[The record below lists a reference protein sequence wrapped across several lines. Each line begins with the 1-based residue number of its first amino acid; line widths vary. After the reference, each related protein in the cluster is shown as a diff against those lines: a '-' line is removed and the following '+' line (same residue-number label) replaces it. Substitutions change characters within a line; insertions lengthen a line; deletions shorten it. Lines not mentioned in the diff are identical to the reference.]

1 MTQRRRRANPAAF
14 LTYAVLIVWTVIVY
28 FPIYWTLI
36 TSFKLP
42 IDVSGGATYLPFVDF
57 TPSLHAWQG
66 IFSGDDRAVF
76 RHFANGT
83 IISLVSSAV
92 AVLVAAMAGY
102 GLARFPYRFGSWR
115 NSDIAFW
122 FISQRIM
129 PPVAVVLAF
138 LIMYQAVGLIDS
150 RVGMIIAYTSF
161 GLPLAIWILR
171 DYFADLPP
179 ELEDAARI
187 DGAGRFQAFFR
198 IALPLAMPGVVA
210 TFILCFI
217 FAWNEY
223 LFALILTFQR
233 AGTVPILLASQ
244 VTGTGVQWWRMA
256 ALAIMSIV
264 PSVAAAVFLERRI
277 ASGLFVGGIK

>member
-1 MTQRRRRANPAAF
+1 MARHRF
-14 LTYAVLIVWTVIVY
+14 KSILTSTAVYFVLISWTIIVY
-28 FPIYWTLI
+28 FPIYWTVI

-42 IDVSGGATYLPFVDF
+42 LDVSGGATYIPFVDF
-57 TPSLHAWQG
+57 TPSLNAWRD
-66 IFSGDDRAVF
+66 IFFGSERAVL
-76 RHFANGT
+76 RHFTNGF
-83 IISLVSSAV
+83 IISLVSSVFAV
-92 AVLVAAMAGY
+92 GIAAMAGY
-102 GLARFPYRFGSWR
+102 GLARFQYRMGSWR

-138 LIMYQAVGLIDS
+138 LIMYQAIGLLDS
-150 RVGMIIAYTSF
+150 RIGMIIAYTSF

-187 DGAGRFQAFFR
+187 DGAGRFQAFVR
-198 IALPLAMPGVVA
+198 IALPLAMPGLVA

-217 FAWNEY
+217 FAWNEF
-223 LFALILTFQR
+223 LFALILTFQK

-256 ALAIMSIV
+256 ALAVLSIV
-264 PSVAAAVFLERRI
+264 PSVAAAIYLEKRI
-277 ASGLFVGGIK
+277 TSGLFVGGIK